1 MHQSVQEIPHP
12 TIYCAGLGACRTG
25 MHSAWKKIQANHNC
39 SCYGVVC
46 YGKYLGPYVVTLL
59 DWTLVFEWYT
69 PRFIVENKCRKYI
82 MRLDYMLGCARKM
95 DIILGF
101 NSLYK

>member
-1 MHQSVQEIPHP
+1 
-12 TIYCAGLGACRTG
+12 LGACGAG
-25 MHSAWKKIQANHNC
+25 MHSAWKKIQANRNC

-59 DWTLVFEWYT
+59 DWMLVFEWYT
-69 PRFIVENKCRKYI
+69 PRFVVKNRRRKYI
-82 MRLDYMLGCARKM
+82 MSLDYMLGCARKM

-101 NSLYK
+101 SS